1 MTLHDFKVQAEE
13 VLAIEREWMDWD
25 GDDDTDEDLRYAFI
39 EAAHEL
45 AARIATEL

>member
-1 MTLHDFKVQAEE
+1 MTLKEQAEE
-13 VLAIEREWMDWD
+13 VLRLERVWMDWD

-45 AARIATEL
+45 AERISKET